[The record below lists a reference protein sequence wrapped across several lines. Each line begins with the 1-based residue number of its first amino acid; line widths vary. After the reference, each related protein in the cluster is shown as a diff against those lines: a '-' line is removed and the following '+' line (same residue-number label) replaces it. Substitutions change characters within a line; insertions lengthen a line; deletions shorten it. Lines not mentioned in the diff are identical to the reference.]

1 MSIAIGAGQG
11 TATAAAVLC
20 GPPAHRANVALMPI
34 TPAEAI
40 RSPGRTPLTP
50 STARLAGARLTRPTI
65 PSRPNPHS
73 ARGTGLPHNS
83 RVPSLEPFG
92 RRPGACRAVAMGRH
106 PKPFTKV
113 RFPDAVKWRQHRP
126 QKLPTLLWRNPSVE
140 PTSVYGFTTRTRS
153 RPG

>member
-83 RVPSLEPFG
+83 RVPSLEAFG

-106 PKPFTKV
+106 PKPFTS
-113 RFPDAVKWRQHRP
+113 AVATAPPSATTGSPSEFAVARP
-126 QKLPTLLWRNPSVE
+126 VVKLET
-140 PTSVYGFTTRTRS
+140 
-153 RPG
+153 PGPEV